1 MQYMEGFGVERVE
14 GEDGVGVGVGGKLGQ
29 RGWRGWLAVREQC
42 CGGVGGLMSDSS
54 RNQNVLSSCIL
65 MSLDVAGEI
74 GSLLIYSIYFV
85 FFALFI

>member
-1 MQYMEGFGVERVE
+1 MEGFGVERME
-14 GEDGVGVGVGGKLGQ
+14 GEGGWGGQ
-29 RGWRGWLAVREQC
+29 FGAAGGLAGREQC

-74 GSLLIYSIYFV
+74 GSLSNLFNIFCV
-85 FFALFI
+85 FTLFI

>member
-1 MQYMEGFGVERVE
+1 MEGAIWGSR
-14 GEDGVGVGVGGKLGQ
+14 GVGRQ
-29 RGWRGWLAVREQC
+29 EQC

-74 GSLLIYSIYFV
+74 GSLSNLFNIFCV
-85 FFALFI
+85 FTLFI

>member
-1 MQYMEGFGVERVE
+1 M
-14 GEDGVGVGVGGKLGQ
+14 
-29 RGWRGWLAVREQC
+29 RGWRERVGGQFGAAGGLAGREQC

-74 GSLLIYSIYFV
+74 GSLSNLFNIFCV
-85 FFALFI
+85 FTLFI

>member
-1 MQYMEGFGVERVE
+1 MEGLGVKRME
-14 GEDGVGVGVGGKLGQ
+14 GEGGRAIWGS
-29 RGWRGWLAVREQC
+29 RGGWQC

-74 GSLLIYSIYFV
+74 ASHSNLFNIFCV
-85 FFALFI
+85 FALFI

>member
-1 MQYMEGFGVERVE
+1 MERSGIERMEGE
-14 GEDGVGVGVGGKLGQ
+14 GGGANWGS
-29 RGWRGWLAVREQC
+29 GGGWLAVREQC

-74 GSLLIYSIYFV
+74 GSFSNLFNV
-85 FFALFI
+85 FCVFALFI